1 MDYPVLN
8 TDGWVEEGGKVAD
21 VVRSQVKSSPIT
33 EGLERTKYTCTPE
46 AVQIKAPRLTIYP
59 VTAEEVST
67 REHEQWASGGI
78 CRG

>member
-33 EGLERTKYTCTPE
+33 EGLERNCAYKSRDYVIPGQLQVE
-46 AVQIKAPRLTIYP
+46 
-59 VTAEEVST
+59 
-67 REHEQWASGGI
+67 
-78 CRG
+78 